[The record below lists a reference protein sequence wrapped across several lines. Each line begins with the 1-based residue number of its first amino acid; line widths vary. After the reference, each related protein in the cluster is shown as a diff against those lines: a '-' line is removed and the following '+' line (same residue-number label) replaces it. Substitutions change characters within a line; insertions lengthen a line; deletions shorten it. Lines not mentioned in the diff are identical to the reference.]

1 MNKTF
6 KALSIL
12 LSYPSAELQAAIG
25 DIRQAL
31 TEEAL
36 VAAELLEPL
45 LSRLESSQLLALQ
58 AHYVDLFDCTPRLSL
73 YLFEHVH
80 GDSRERGLAM
90 VDLLKFYR
98 RYGLEPNA
106 RELPDYLPLVLEFLA
121 ILPLGEAR
129 LLLEEIGPVLAVL
142 KQRLE
147 ERQSP
152 YAVVFSALLAM
163 TPTWPDAKAIG
174 ELQELPDADPQAL
187 DRGWEEI
194 PVTFGP
200 SARGGPD
207 EATITFERR
216 KP

>member
-1 MNKTF
+1 MNKTL

-12 LSYPSAELQAAIG
+12 LSYPSVELQAASG

-31 TEEAL
+31 TEEGL

-45 LSRLESSQLLALQ
+45 LSQLESSKLLALQ

-90 VDLLKFYR
+90 VELLEFYR
-98 RYGLEPNA
+98 RHGLELNT
-106 RELPDYLPLVLEFLA
+106 RQLPDYLPLVLEFLA
-121 ILPLGEAR
+121 VLPLAEAQ
-129 LLLEEIGPVLAVL
+129 LLLEKIGPILAVL

-152 YAVVFSALLAM
+152 YAVVFSALLERS
-163 TPTWPDAKAIG
+163 PTKPDAKAMG

-194 PVTFGP
+194 PVSFGP
-200 SARGGPD
+200 AARGSP
-207 EATITFERR
+207 EAAMTFKRR
-216 KP
+216 KL